1 MHAYRFLIRFEELS
15 DFSREIDVLADQ
27 TFEDFYNALAT
38 NLKLEDSK
46 YVVFYI
52 CDHNFRKKTE
62 IPREEAFASPKK
74 KVNNDDDNTSTDN
87 AKIILM
93 KNAYLNEYI
102 DDPHQRLIIVYD
114 KISQWTFYIEMT
126 KILQAQDKVK
136 YPAII
141 KSEGETPRELV
152 PIKIIA
158 PVIEDNDDSVFVDED
173 SDDVD
178 DGTSYNNEDIAEME
192 TDESGVVEVE
202 DEPSEEEVD
211 EPDFSEDF
219 SEDFDEEKF

>member
-15 DFSREIDVLADQ
+15 DFSREIDILADQ

-46 YVVFYI
+46 YAVFFI

-74 KVNNDDDNTSTDN
+74 QVNNIDDNTSQNN
-87 AKIILM
+87 AKTILM
-93 KNAYLNEYI
+93 KNAYLNEFI

-126 KILQAQDKVK
+126 KILQAQDKVN
-136 YPAII
+136 YPVII
-141 KSEGETPRELV
+141 KSEGETPRELI
-152 PIKIIA
+152 PAKIIT
-158 PVIEDNDDSVFVDED
+158 PVIEDNDDSDFIDED
-173 SDDVD
+173 SNDID
-178 DGTSYNNEDIAEME
+178 DGTFYNNEDIAEME
-192 TDESGVVEVE
+192 TDESGVVEVD
-202 DEPSEEEVD
+202 DETSEEEVD